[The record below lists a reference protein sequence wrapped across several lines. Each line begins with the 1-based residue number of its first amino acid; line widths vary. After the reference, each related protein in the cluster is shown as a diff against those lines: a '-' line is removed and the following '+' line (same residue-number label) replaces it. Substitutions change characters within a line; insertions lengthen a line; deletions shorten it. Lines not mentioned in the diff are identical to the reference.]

1 MVKKFIKISMLQV
14 LFLVL
19 CQALAAA
26 DVGNSCMSDA
36 SCGNPNMKC
45 TQGVC
50 VCGMPNTNSL
60 GTFGNPAADPSW
72 TLVDI
77 AGGAGNDIKGRQYA
91 TFQVLR
97 GTTYRW
103 STYSGKTN
111 ASGEDYIDPA
121 TQGGGWYASCTT
133 DDDCA
138 GNMTCFGADI
148 KVCDFPFNTELT
160 LYRATE
166 SGPVFL
172 DYSRESMHSDGQSD
186 NQAEI
191 VWKSDFDGQVYVL
204 VTNYSH
210 TVQAV
215 AGTSGLAD
223 IYTSCSDS
231 FVSNGQTSTQ
241 YFTTLRWQEYN
252 AEHCDECGS
261 ETHYKH
267 VVGENETPTGHHWHE
282 WTWEA
287 ADLLTLDNPP
297 LALQQGRY
305 MVFDVTEGNVYR
317 WSSCS
322 SNIDS
327 QLTLFKG
334 TATEGNCGTFIAY
347 SDDSSTLPCS
357 DGSKQSLIV
366 WQANFTGQVTL
377 LFNEYNCS
385 QCVPVHE
392 GSDNSKWAECYNTD
406 EKVSLAWQN
415 LTCDSCSAEG
425 ANVMCDIDNLS
436 GINLTSSEQ
445 ARYNAIKSECTSN
458 NAFNEGDPNKITD
471 VENSTSFTN
480 LSGTNN
486 TIKMYL
492 KRGSRYLFRALDSSG
507 VERPDVIL
515 TIRRGSCS
523 GDIAAQGYG
532 SVAYSGNSSKT
543 YTYDLVY
550 LSMTTLSS
558 IVTVDDEQVETGCG
572 ALTSTTFA
580 ARITTDN
587 TDRFTVTAYP
597 EGLAYTDSKSTL
609 VFAQPT
615 GEGMSTATTWAE
627 ADKIC
632 SERLSLGADEIAVS
646 CPPAN
651 ECKGNQFNNV
661 SVTCTY
667 KKGTHNYSETAT
679 LNPYKYVA
687 GIGCRPD
694 LSSNNLTN
702 LFNFPTGAINK
713 SCKVNDSYQAGISS
727 KYGFCKADCIVTPAD
742 QSNLECPSNYTSI
755 SSASK
760 YCKLNTCS
768 KTAANNGLCIDT
780 NISGLSQSIL
790 TQLCPSGYTYNSG
803 LGKCVSNTT
812 IYPGSETTAPDY
824 EDPNVDELATST
836 STTCPS
842 GYHLQD
848 GVCQIDG
855 CDNGAGYMNNDFF
868 SDIASNPKKCFTNIG
883 ESGLCSK
890 LNTNACKTCCC
901 NKEITRVG
909 GWGSAST
916 TIPCPDFACP
926 SGKTWNS
933 DLNKCVEECDGRA
946 QWQLSTGKAWCYTC
960 DDGSL
965 PVKVNGEFKCRT
977 CPNHMTYNS
986 TSGKCEYDCP
996 SGYAQ
1001 YNGACHSVSTDY
1013 SCPDGFIQIPT
1024 TNGSFRCDKKT
1035 VKECPKV
1042 TGNLTTVNA
1051 DGRMTKG
1058 SDLMTY
1064 PMKLVGDG
1072 VYAECNIETENCY
1085 CMAERCNQDCQ
1096 FPTCPETYRYD
1107 HHNYNITPEYNADGS
1122 VKRCMFITTDGTT
1135 CGETGWSN
1143 WALPN
1148 IAQLYQ
1154 IVDFDLYNPVTS
1166 MPIEFVTDFTS
1177 CPECENK
1184 LCTQNSECGN
1194 GKDFVCLEGKCQKN
1208 NWFWSSTTVYSQ
1220 LGNSEFVWGVN
1231 MTDGRS
1237 YRARKGCDPN
1247 IVGEGGCDGIASEFL
1262 KGSMPHRVLCVKGT
1276 SVIGELDREPSVAS
1290 TRIIAGW
1297 ACDKSNAENEL
1308 RSNEIY
1314 LEIKDSSG
1322 ANIANNLAASCEA
1335 GMAGSIPG
1343 TTAKGFHYGFTDVAP
1358 TNDSIKGATIQ
1369 VRCGNHYHADD
1380 PSKPKHAFELDLNDM
1395 TNPLTKCIVDT
1406 INGNSSLRA
1415 PFYVSAYAKDLESEF
1430 SYPLLNEAEVFV
1442 LNDVCGDKLVSGS
1455 EQCDPG
1461 TGHFD
1466 PRCRYGDSACLV
1478 CQEGTCQETSGITTY
1493 CGDNIIQNNNCA
1505 SLSEAVQPECQE
1517 TVGAYEKCDCGP
1529 SGYFIID
1536 EETGEANCNQV
1547 FSVAACPGYGNSYL
1561 GQTCHFCVDCGIK
1574 EVFHPYCGDGTIQHS
1589 TCRDQ
1594 NNEEIPNC
1602 VITAGAN
1609 EVCDEGS
1616 LNNDTVG
1623 SCTTSCQR
1631 PACGDGILQ
1640 PATEICDDGDL
1651 NGTYS
1656 LNGTCNSDCQGRGQG
1671 GFCGDSTVN
1680 GTETCDAGA
1689 DNDKLITYKDFL
1701 DTLSAEER
1709 SRCSIRANV
1718 DGESLPEKHQSYI
1731 DCVRAYMAYVT
1742 EHPGCNKTCSGGANF
1757 CGDGRTQQDDTHD
1770 LVNDLPTR
1778 VESCDQ
1784 GFPKF
1789 NNAGEIISGL
1799 DEAYN
1804 GKGQTYCAL
1813 DCSTT
1818 FKCGDGSIQ
1827 KDLCSGAEGCEEVL
1841 GANETCD
1848 DGAQNSFYNRCNSN
1862 CTGITGCGDGG
1873 GELRTP
1879 YYNYGEECNDTG
1891 CTDRFTNHY
1900 NTELVG
1906 SCNNICKMGRY
1917 CGDGFIDNDF
1927 GIKGLDCGSSA
1938 CPADFERT
1946 AWKNA
1951 TFDEKYRISGFN
1963 ANSEPV
1969 YTADFGEGNGGN
1981 WMSCNDEWENCQ
1993 NISSDN
1999 SVSGIEW
2006 NWDTHS
2012 LVFPTIKAVFPRAPF
2027 FISVDENKH
2036 YYLEY
2041 DYKDF
2046 NSVNNPTFYIEK
2058 WGVKKN
2064 SDGTYGTELFFVKAS
2079 MVAGYSEEE
2088 RLGPWANQYGY
2099 TWVDTTGTD
2108 YSSHEGFLNGTA
2120 TLGSTWKHVR
2130 YNRIDSYKYEK
2141 VGELYVKTPESEAFA
2156 EYTTGGTTYKI
2167 TKIRLRM
2174 STPTDGIA
2182 IKNLKFYAIED
2193 GLPETG
2199 NIEYCDNGHAN
2210 VVTAGGD
2217 YLSTCGNNCR
2227 WTKYCGDGIVQS
2239 ATCIDVAANGRLVPN
2254 CLTTPGADEVCD
2266 DGENKGGY
2274 SKDKYGKC
2282 KPGCLESA
2290 SYCGDGVINKA
2301 NCGSLTSCVA
2311 EPGSN
2316 EQCDNGETGNSD
2328 VAGIQGFTC
2337 RSDCRL
2343 ARCGDGI
2350 VDPLRT
2356 CTEADEAARACNCDY
2371 NFEGHCR
2378 QYGTITGCVPTES
2391 NNYCDCNSGHVDANM
2406 CECVE
2411 TGADGKCRKFELG
2424 DYKVK
2429 GNEEECDCGANA
2441 SNVVPGTI
2449 DTETWIVDKD
2459 DVLKPFKLCQT
2470 AGGAAQYNTNGAVSG
2485 FKCRTNCTVSRCGD
2499 GIKDSDEE
2507 CDDGNAY
2514 NFDSCTNQCKHN
2526 WCGDNVVK
2534 TQDSILCSSLAGI
2547 NSAAKIMSFNYENVI
2562 VAHCEAGIYTDSCGD
2577 FVNMT
2582 IQDVAEKFNEGRLSC
2597 CFDLKEEN
2605 GVYSKDEGSNCIV
2618 VTPIG
2623 VNNLAQEEYVP
2634 GSPEKVI
2641 YRREYCDNGPK
2652 NSPNA
2657 ASDSKFYC
2665 SHDCRTMNFCGEG
2678 VVQSGDENESCDIG
2692 GFIGSKDGT
2701 SMNVAINNR
2710 CSGPCTEGKNG
2721 TCEPGC
2727 TQGHG
2732 KCGDGFVDS
2741 YTITGTLMMPV
2752 DNGTD
2757 EFGIFKKREA
2767 EQTYSVTVAE
2777 ECDIENDGNND
2788 TASYCNPS
2796 CQKVGSC
2803 GDGKIQWRPGSD
2815 EVCDPGNTFAFY
2827 CPNADSEDQPCATGY
2842 NKKASDKCCYRD
2854 FSAETIEDRKTGI
2867 GAYCIAEC
2875 SQKLGY
2881 CGDGKIDGK
2890 KSANKFGY
2898 DSDADF
2904 TYNTTYG
2911 RTPTDTQRGLLEMG
2925 PEECDPRD
2933 ERSLTLADSVYDS
2946 DEALGCDTSSCT
2958 RLGSCGDGIRQVR
2971 FESCDFGGGNK
2982 DYDRCR
2988 NASGVVID
2996 CNASGVVERCY
3007 AGCLSTPKGAI
3018 SRAASFEVTG
3028 WACDPNHPWKN
3039 KVDVNQVKYNIFDK
3053 DGVNISGDKFL
3064 QTQYDSNLGA
3074 ELKDVIKT
3082 CGGGEMPGWKF
3093 DPQNAVAGGLDKSK
3107 QPFTVVVWAQSYD
3120 KVGNQQ
3126 WWQIGD
3132 ATFNAGILCGDG
3144 QISSCTDRDALG
3156 NLLYEGDPRCAD
3168 PNYAETCDQGD
3179 KNIPDDVYLALAY
3192 ESDGVTLIE
3201 GYNPPCPTSDC
3212 REGASKPKFCGDGIE
3227 DAGQEDQYGKCEFK
3241 YDGYTTQTLCGR
3253 ALGKS
3258 GITFYTNAGNMPTC
3272 NYACGVEATISN
3284 KANNE
3289 YKDDHGVA
3297 GFSADPTCGFCGDGI
3312 IQRSS
3317 CTCTDEAM
3325 LMHLCTD
3332 PAQPIPNC
3340 VEIPGT
3346 DEKCDDGDQN
3356 DDFYHENPHCKKDC
3370 SGYGPHCG
3378 DGVLEDSGAEEC
3390 EKGQSQDPRMLCRTL
3405 MLGSIDTEGNFSWSN
3420 DDFLSNPD
3428 AKCNEHCKIDAT
3440 ISIRL
3445 KDNYPDAFAAH
3456 PEYFSENP
3464 TCLFCGDGQIQ
3475 RMTCACAE
3483 GSSDDL
3489 GGNCRPCEGNECTT
3503 YGAGSKVVKNCIE
3516 VDNSTCSNDD
3526 FASGDGKCCFSFDWN
3541 ETEGF
3546 NEKRCNR
3553 IRCNG
3558 ALSAD
3563 GSCADDK
3570 LLCSVCSE
3578 YETNSNVCK
3587 SGKLVEKPCS
3597 EVCIDSDNK
3606 VVACTGE
3613 ESDVHPIKCTIEDRN
3628 NYSNICS
3635 TDAYQNRINKIEAGS
3650 RANVDEFCD
3659 SIENTDYVTN
3669 NTGTA
3674 FNISGTDS
3682 FPFEGNN
3689 KTNNRICKP
3698 GCGSFADYCGDGLKH
3713 VGPSG
3718 SENEKEECDSVGA
3731 RTRGEVCHG
3740 WFPDVAVESF
3750 YQSGEYFEANCNSLT
3765 CKVEGWTAQDKKDA
3779 CPYCGDGTVSK
3790 EYGENCDPTDPS
3802 TNTPT
3807 KRCQA
3812 KLDAFNPNLMVSG
3825 AAASVTCNPSTCQIE
3840 GAKFSAYLNLPFAP
3854 NEVVTSNPTCYVCG
3868 DKIKTTAAGEAC
3880 DEGTANIPAQY
3891 GINGCNTTCQYN
3903 GYCGDGN
3910 IETGYELCDNG
3921 SNNSDNDYMSGPNGC
3936 TKDCKPAGYCGDGVK
3951 NGNEEC
3957 DKAVNYSVE
3966 FVCQANGKTYGGQ
3979 ELPGNSR
3986 PMCGSDCKW
3995 KNAGNC
4001 SAKCGDGTIQAVFG
4015 EQCDN
4020 SNVNGATCAGATPS
4034 SSVTCNSTP
4043 ELKLSKTATN
4053 TGTWSVPEDGYY
4065 EIEVAGANGGK
4076 GTTSGSGTYGKG
4088 VSFKKI
4094 YFLRANTV
4102 LYYAVGDKGGDSTYA
4117 GGGGGA
4123 TWIGVGSSAS
4133 GAGTTSNVLMIA
4145 GGGGGGAAGGK
4156 NGSNAS
4162 TYVNN
4167 TTSSTGAGSGTN
4179 GGAGL
4184 TAGVSSY
4191 SNSLAS
4197 GGAAVTGSYGKGG
4210 FGGGAAGFYNSQSKT
4225 CTVPTCYGTDDNC
4238 DGTDCDDDDEYSAKC
4253 NASGSSQDV
4262 YSYNYGGGGGGGM
4275 SGGTGSTNS
4284 TSTSGTT
4291 CTRTCSAPSSCFD
4304 SSSQAANGCTFS
4316 GSTSSGYTY
4325 DYGLGGSSFAR
4336 TAKIGDNVI
4345 PSDSTRPTGT
4355 ANDGAGYLKIYKKC
4369 SSYTG
4374 GTVKCTSN
4382 CQFDYRECTGGSI
4395 PICGN
4400 GIKEAGEECEIGES
4414 TSCGSSYTGGQRY
4427 CKNDCSGYETAAE
4440 SRTCKPT
4447 CGNGILDA
4455 GEACDVA
4462 SAITNTWIE
4471 PGTTTSTTTYPTRS
4485 TTIGSDTARTYN
4497 PFEPYYR
4504 RTSSA
4509 ALLTAA
4515 ELGNVASTI
4524 TAIEW
4529 QINTAYTGQHAEIW
4543 LKDVTDST
4551 IASGQTFNS
4560 LTSGATRVYNDTA
4573 TATDS
4578 PSIVNGWNRFNVES
4592 FSHAAN
4598 KNLLVI
4604 VLSRYGDGSGY
4615 LGGSSAYNGYYH
4627 STGSNMYG
4635 YVEHDTDE
4643 STIKSDTLGLQT
4655 NRPNMK
4661 IYTTVV
4667 TTTTTPDITHTDYT
4681 YTADPQFR
4689 ENPSCEARGYRE
4701 GTLKC
4706 DPGTCT
4712 VDESGC
4718 IAKCGNGVLN
4728 AGEVCDKGSA
4738 NTDTG
4743 ITAASY
4749 GDKCRTDCTPARCG
4763 DGVFDPGLEECD
4775 FKADGTVVSNKTC
4788 ATFGGTGTIGCTA
4801 DCKLNTL
4808 TCNTGTVCGNG
4819 NVDPGEQCDPS
4830 KSPQWS
4836 KTELCKHTSNLLTY
4850 FDDDPVKDSVDV
4862 AITDFSVDRFG
4873 SGMTYSNHNAWRVL
4887 GGAEKEERLLYNGK
4901 PSLCSEEDNLSSV
4914 VIPVYLGPG
4923 ETKVVSFK
4931 YKTTNRLKDVWDNIL
4946 SIFNEDDTEMVM
4958 KYYIDGVGGTGLFLS
4973 PRNDWTLNTS
4983 VTGETRFTVSGA
4995 EGYHNVRLEVVDNED
5010 AIFCIND
5017 LHIKRKLGEFEA
5029 AEKTTN
5035 PSTATCGSNCK
5046 VTEYCYNYCGDE
5058 LVSDLEQ
5065 CENVT
5070 LAGVDKI
5077 LVSPGSVS
5085 TATSADFLTTC
5096 NGAARFEASHG
5107 TYGSRTGSLRH
5118 WTVPATGVYE
5128 ILAYGASGGN
5138 GVGGSRVGCRGAS
5151 AKGDFKLKKG
5161 DKLRILVGE
5170 RGVSTSDS
5178 DSGGGGGGGSFVVL
5192 CRDSECKE
5200 FTPLVIAGGGGG
5212 AGGRDNGSERQCKPG
5227 NGGIAGTKADNAPRA
5242 GGNLGSEGRYW
5253 GDRDTIGT
5261 GEYTSRS
5268 GFGFNN
5274 FNINVGLEGREN
5286 VSPAGGWGGG
5296 GNGSDGYIIGG
5307 SFQGGGGGGYSGG
5320 AASGSNLFNANNSGG
5335 GGGGSLVNESCG
5347 RYVSGKVT
5355 VTGGASQSAAGQVVI
5370 TQKSYAPCKGCG
5382 FDKAATSEYISCQ

>member
-1 MVKKFIKISMLQV
+1 MVKKIIKISMLQV
-14 LFLVL
+14 LFLAL

-26 DVGNSCMSDA
+26 DVGSACMSDA

-45 TQGVC
+45 MQGVC

-91 TFQVLR
+91 TFQVSR

-121 TQGGGWYASCTT
+121 NQGGGWYASCTS

-138 GNMTCFGADI
+138 GNMTCFGADV

-172 DYSRESMHSDGQSD
+172 DYTRESMHSDGQSD

-191 VWKSDFDGQVYVL
+191 VWKSDFDGLVYVL

-210 TVQAV
+210 TIQAV
-215 AGTSGLAD
+215 AGTTGMAD

-231 FVSNGQTSTQ
+231 FVSNGQTNTQ

-261 ETHYKH
+261 EAHYKH
-267 VVGENETPTGHHWHE
+267 VVGEDETPTGHHWHE
-282 WTWEA
+282 WTWEP

-347 SDDSSTLPCS
+347 SDDSNTLPCS

-366 WQANFTGQVTL
+366 WQANFTGKVTL

-385 QCVPVHE
+385 QCVPVNE
-392 GSDNSKWAECYNTD
+392 GSGNSKWAECYNTD

-415 LTCDSCSAEG
+415 LTCDTCSDGG

-436 GINLTSSEQ
+436 GINLTASEQ
-445 ARYNAIKSECTSN
+445 ARYNAIKSECTSH

-480 LSGTNN
+480 LSGDNNN

-492 KRGSRYLFRALDSSG
+492 KRGSRYLFRALDGSG

-523 GDIAAQGYG
+523 GDIVAQGYG
-532 SVAYSGNSSKT
+532 SVAYSGSSGKT

-550 LSMTTLSS
+550 LSMTTLSATE
-558 IVTVDDEQVETGCG
+558 TVSGEQVETGCG
-572 ALTSTTFA
+572 TLNSTTFA

-587 TDRFTVTAYP
+587 TDRFKVTAYP

-615 GEGMSTATTWAE
+615 SEGMSTAATWAE

-667 KKGTHNYSETAT
+667 KKGTRNYSETAT

-842 GYHLQD
+842 GYELKD
-848 GVCQIDG
+848 GVCQVQG
-855 CDNGAGYMNNDFF
+855 CDNGAGYMTEYYF
-868 SDIASNPKKCFTNIG
+868 SNISNYTNKCFTNIG
-883 ESGLCSK
+883 ESGLCVNHG
-890 LNTNACKTCCC
+890 LQTGCKTCCC

-916 TIPCPDFACP
+916 TIPCPDFVCP

-965 PVKVNGEFKCRT
+965 PVKVDGEFKCRT

-986 TSGKCEYDCP
+986 STQKCEYDCP
-996 SGYAQ
+996 SGYEQ
-1001 YNGACHSVSTDY
+1001 FNNACHSVSTDY

-1064 PMKLVGDG
+1064 PMKLVSDG
-1072 VYAECNIETENCY
+1072 VYADCDIETENCY
-1085 CMAERCNQDCQ
+1085 CMAERCNQDCM
-1096 FPTCPETYRYD
+1096 FPTCPATYRYD
-1107 HHNYNITPEYNADGS
+1107 HHNYTVTPEYNDDGS

-1314 LEIKDSSG
+1314 LEIKDASG

-1343 TTAKGFHYGFTDVAP
+1343 TTAKGFHYGLTDVAP

-1380 PSKPKHAFELDLNDM
+1380 ASKPKHAFELDLNDM

-1415 PFYVSAYAKDLESEF
+1415 PFYVSAYAKDLENDF

-1561 GQTCHFCVDCGIK
+1561 GQTCHFCVDCGVK
-1574 EVFHPYCGDGTIQHS
+1574 EVYHPYCGDGIIQHS
-1589 TCRDQ
+1589 TCRNQ

-1602 VITAGAN
+1602 VVTSGAN

-1631 PACGDGILQ
+1631 PACGDGIVQ

-1656 LNGTCNSDCQGRGQG
+1656 IDGTCNSDCQGRGQG
-1671 GFCGDSTVN
+1671 GFCGDDTVN

-1701 DTLSAEER
+1701 NTLSAEER

-1718 DGESLPEKHQSYI
+1718 DGESLPEKHQAYI
-1731 DCVRAYMAYVT
+1731 DCIRAYMAYIT
-1742 EHPGCNKTCSGGANF
+1742 ANPGCNKTCSGGANF
-1757 CGDGRTQQDDTHD
+1757 CGDGRTQQDEIHD

-1778 VESCDQ
+1778 VEACDQ
-1784 GFPKF
+1784 GFPRF
-1789 NNAGEIISGL
+1789 DNAGNIISGL

-1848 DGAQNSFYNRCNSN
+1848 DGSQNSFYNRCNSN
-1862 CTGITGCGDGG
+1862 CTGTTGCGDGG

-1891 CTDRFTNHY
+1891 CTSRLTNHY
-1900 NTELVG
+1900 NSEIVG

-1927 GIKGLDCGSSA
+1927 GIKGLDCGSEA
-1938 CPADFERT
+1938 CPSDFERT

-1951 TFDEKYRISGFN
+1951 TFDERYVLSGFT
-1963 ANSEPV
+1963 ANSEPL
-1969 YTADFGEGNGGN
+1969 YAAEFGEGNGGN

-1993 NISSDN
+1993 NISPDN

-2012 LVFPTIKAVFPRAPF
+2012 LVFPTIRAVFPKAPY
-2027 FISVDENKH
+2027 FISVDENRH

-2046 NSVNNPTFYIEK
+2046 NSVNKPTFYIEK

-2064 SDGTYGTELFFVKAS
+2064 SDGTYGTELFFVKTS
-2079 MVAGYSEEE
+2079 MVAGFSEEE

-2099 TWVDTTGTD
+2099 TWVDTSGTD
-2108 YSSHEGFLNGTA
+2108 YSSHEGFLNGTT

-2174 STPTDGIA
+2174 MTPTDGIA

-2210 VVTAGGD
+2210 VGTSGD
-2217 YLSTCGNNCR
+2217 YLSACGNNCK

-2239 ATCIDVAANGRLVPN
+2239 ETCIDAAANGRLVPN
-2254 CLTTPGADEVCD
+2254 CITTPGADEVCD
-2266 DGENKGGY
+2266 DGVNKGGY

-2316 EQCDNGETGNSD
+2316 EQCDNGEAGNSD

-2356 CTEADEAARACNCDY
+2356 CTAADEASRSCNCDY

-2378 QYGTITGCVPTES
+2378 EYGTVTGCVPTEA

-2411 TGADGKCRKFELG
+2411 TGSDGKCRKFELS
-2424 DYKVK
+2424 DYKIK

-2449 DTETWIVDKD
+2449 GTETWIVDKD
-2459 DVLKPFKLCQT
+2459 GDLKPFKLCQT
-2470 AGGAAQYNTNGAVSG
+2470 AGGDAQYNTNGAVSG

-2526 WCGDNVVK
+2526 WCGDNVMK

-2547 NSAAKIMSFNYENVI
+2547 NSAAAIKNFNYENVI

-2582 IQDVAEKFNEGRLSC
+2582 IQNVAERFNEGRLSC

-2605 GVYSKDEGSNCIV
+2605 GVYSKDDGSNCIV
-2618 VTPIG
+2618 VKPIG
-2623 VNNLAQEEYVP
+2623 VSNLAQEEYVP

-2741 YTITGTLMMPV
+2741 YTITGTLTMPV
-2752 DNGTD
+2752 DDGTD
-2757 EFGIFKKREA
+2757 VFGVYKKRDT
-2767 EQTYSVTVAE
+2767 QKTYSVTVVE
-2777 ECDIENDGNND
+2777 ECDIENGGNND

-2796 CQKVGSC
+2796 CQKVGRC

-2815 EVCDPGNTFAFY
+2815 EVCDPGNPFAFY

-2842 NKKASDKCCYRD
+2842 NKNASDKCCYRA
-2854 FSAETIEDRKTGI
+2854 FSAETVEERKAGI

-2881 CGDGKIDGK
+2881 CGDGLIDGK
-2890 KSANKFGY
+2890 KSAGKSGY

-2911 RTPTDTQRGLLEMG
+2911 RTPTDTQRGWLEMG

-2933 ERSLTLADSVYDS
+2933 ERSLTLADSVYAS

-2988 NASGVVID
+2988 NASGTVID

-3039 KVDVNQVKYNIFDK
+3039 KIDTNQIKYNIFDK
-3053 DGVNISGDKFL
+3053 DGVNISGDKFA

-3074 ELKDVIKT
+3074 ELRDVIKT

-3093 DPQNAVAGGLDKSK
+3093 DPQNAVADGLDKSK
-3107 QPFTVVVWAQSYD
+3107 QPFTVKVWAQSYD

-3126 WWQIGD
+3126 WWQIGE
-3132 ATFNAGILCGDG
+3132 AAFNAGILCGDG
-3144 QISSCTDRDALG
+3144 QISSCSDTDSLG
-3156 NLLYEGDPRCAD
+3156 NLLYSGDPRCAD
-3168 PNYAETCDQGD
+3168 PDYAETCDQGD
-3179 KNIPDDVYLALAY
+3179 KNIQDDVYLALAY
-3192 ESDGVTLIE
+3192 ESDGVTLID
-3201 GYNPPCPTSDC
+3201 GYNPPCPASDC
-3212 REGASKPKFCGDGIE
+3212 REGAGKPRFCGDAIE

-3241 YDGYTTQTLCGR
+3241 YTGYTTQTLCER
-3253 ALGKS
+3253 ALGIS
-3258 GITFYTNAGNMPTC
+3258 GITFHDNSGSGNMPSC
-3272 NYACGVEATISN
+3272 NFACGVEATI
-3284 KANNE
+3284 ADTDNNT
-3289 YKDDHGVA
+3289 YKNNHGVA
-3297 GFSADPTCGFCGDGI
+3297 GFSDNPTCGFCGDGL

-3317 CTCTDEAM
+3317 CTCTEEAM
-3325 LMHLCTD
+3325 LMHLCDD

-3340 VEIPGT
+3340 VEIPGAN
-3346 DEKCDDGDQN
+3346 EKCDDGDQN
-3356 DDFYHENPHCKKDC
+3356 DDNYHEDPRCKTDC

-3378 DGVLEDSGAEEC
+3378 DGWLEDSGAEEC
-3390 EKGQSQDPRMLCRTL
+3390 EKGQSQDPRVLCRTL
-3405 MLGSIDTEGNFSWSN
+3405 MLEKIDTEGNFSWSN

-3445 KDNYPDAFAAH
+3445 KDNYPAVFASH
-3456 PEYFSENP
+3456 PGYFSDNP

-3489 GGNCRPCEGNECTT
+3489 GGNCRACAGDECTR

-3516 VDNSTCSNDD
+3516 VDNSSCSNDD
-3526 FASGDGKCCFSFDWN
+3526 FTSGSGKCCFSFDWN
-3541 ETEGF
+3541 ETEGLF
-3546 NEKRCNR
+3546 NENRCNR

-3558 ALSAD
+3558 DLADD
-3563 GSCADDK
+3563 GSCAEDK
-3570 LLCSVCSE
+3570 LLCSVCTE
-3578 YETNSNVCK
+3578 YEQDSNACK

-3606 VVACTGE
+3606 VVACTGG
-3613 ESDVHPIKCTIEDRN
+3613 ESDIHPIKCTIEDRN

-3635 TDAYQNRINKIEAGS
+3635 TPAMQNRINKIEAGS

-3659 SIENTDYVTN
+3659 SVENTDYVVN

-3698 GCGSFADYCGDGLKH
+3698 GCGSFASYCGDGAKH
-3713 VGPSG
+3713 NDNNV
-3718 SENEKEECDSVGA
+3718 EECDSVGA
-3731 RTRGEVCHG
+3731 LTRGEVCAG
-3740 WFPDVAVESF
+3740 WFGGEQTRY
-3750 YQSGEYFEANCNSLT
+3750 YQSGEYFSANCNSLT

-3790 EYGENCDPTDPS
+3790 EHGENCDPIAFS
-3802 TNTPT
+3802 TSTPQ
-3807 KRCQA
+3807 KLCQV
-3812 KLDAFNPNLMVSG
+3812 KLDAFNPNLTATG
-3825 AAASVTCNPSTCQIE
+3825 AATSVKCNPSTCRIE

-3903 GYCGDGN
+3903 GYCGDGS

-3921 SNNSDNDYMSGPNGC
+3921 AANSDSDYMSEPNGC

-3951 NGNEEC
+3951 NGSEEC
-3957 DKAVNYSVE
+3957 DSAINYSVE
-3966 FVCQANGKTYGGQ
+3966 FVCQVNGKPYGGQ

-3995 KNAGNC
+3995 KNADKC
-4001 SAKCGDGTIQAVFG
+4001 SSKCGDGILQKTDFG
-4015 EQCDN
+4015 EQCDG
-4020 SNVNGATCAGATPS
+4020 SNVNGATCEGATPS
-4034 SSVTCNSTP
+4034 SSVTCNTST
-4043 ELKLSKTATN
+4043 EVLSMTSG
-4053 TGTWSVPEDGYY
+4053 TGTWQVPEDSYY
-4065 EIEVAGANGGK
+4065 EIEIAGAQGGT
-4076 GTTSGSGTYGKG
+4076 GTASQSGSRGAGAK
-4088 VSFKKI
+4088 FKKI
-4094 YFLRANTV
+4094 YFLKKNTWF
-4102 LYYAVGDKGGDSTYA
+4102 YYAVGKEGGDSTYA

-4123 TWIGVGSSAS
+4123 TWIGVGSSLSEA
-4133 GAGTTSNVLMIA
+4133 ATSTNVLLVA
-4145 GGGGGGAAGGK
+4145 GGGGGGAAGSK
-4156 NGSNAS
+4156 NGSNS
-4162 TYVNN
+4162 TSI
-4167 TTSSTGAGSGTN
+4167 TSSTSSTGAGSKEN

-4184 TAGVSSY
+4184 TAGLSGY
-4191 SNSLAS
+4191 SNSLSS
-4197 GGAAVTGSYGKGG
+4197 GGAEVTGSDGKGG
-4210 FGGGAAGFYNSQSKT
+4210 FGGGAASFHGKGTKT
-4225 CTVPTCYGTDDNC
+4225 C
-4238 DGTDCDDDDEYSAKC
+4238 
-4253 NASGSSQDV
+4253 ASGSCTTTKGSCCDDGSCGGCDA
-4262 YSYNYGGGGGGGM
+4262 YSYTPSCGKTTLESNNYGGGGGGGIT
-4275 SGGTGSTNS
+4275 GGTGSNNYS
-4284 TSTSGTT
+4284 STSGITSCAT
-4291 CTRTCSAPSSCFD
+4291 CPSSLSCGT
-4304 SSSQAANGCTFS
+4304 SSCSIS
-4316 GSTSSGYTY
+4316 GSNSAGNTYAAGSGGTS
-4325 DYGLGGSSFAR
+4325 FFR
-4336 TAKIGDNVI
+4336 NENIGTGVI
-4345 PSDSTRPTGT
+4345 KVDGVTPSVS
-4355 ANDGAGYLKIYKKC
+4355 ANAGAGYIKINKTC
-4369 SSYTG
+4369 TSYTG
-4374 GTVKCTSN
+4374 GSVTCTAN
-4382 CQFDYRECTGGSI
+4382 CQLDYRGCTGGAI

-4400 GIKEAGEECEIGES
+4400 GIKEAGEACEIGES
-4414 TSCGSSYTGGQRY
+4414 TSCGTGYTGGQRY

-4447 CGNGILDA
+4447 CGNGVIDS
-4455 GEACDVA
+4455 GETCDVV
-4462 SAITNTWIE
+4462 SVSITEGAQTNK
-4471 PGTTTSTTTYPTRS
+4471 
-4485 TTIGSDTARTYN
+4485 TIGEETSATNTYN
-4497 PFEPYYR
+4497 PLDVFYGR
-4504 RTSSA
+4504 KVSA
-4509 ALLTAA
+4509 ILFTAE
-4515 ELGNVASTI
+4515 ELGNVASKI
-4524 TAIEW
+4524 SAIAW
-4529 QINTAYTGQHAEIW
+4529 KFSSQTYNTAANQIIWMKDVEGTTIPTGQ
-4543 LKDVTDST
+4543 TYST
-4551 IASGQTFNS
+4551 LISD
-4560 LTSGATRVYNDTA
+4560 ATQVYNSGFAASTLD
-4573 TATDS
+4573 
-4578 PSIVNGWNRFNVES
+4578 GWYKINLS
-4592 FSHAAN
+4592 SQFSHSAY
-4598 KNLLVI
+4598 KNLLII
-4604 VLSRYGDGSGY
+4604 VSNRNGDGNNSGNGSKSAY
-4615 LGGSSAYNGYYH
+4615 YSSAA
-4627 STGSNMYG
+4627 SMYA
-4635 YVEHDTDE
+4635 YIQKDNLTSEPTDPL
-4643 STIKSDTLGLQT
+4643 TVVDY
-4655 NRPNMK
+4655 RPNTMIYMK
-4661 IYTTVV
+4661 PIASDFDSAPLFQGGATC
-4667 TTTTTPDITHTDYT
+4667 
-4681 YTADPQFR
+4681 Q
-4689 ENPSCEARGYRE
+4689 SLGYRE

-4706 DPGTCT
+4706 NPENCE
-4712 VDESGC
+4712 VDTSGC
-4718 IAKCGNGVLN
+4718 FAACGDGVKQDD
-4728 AGEVCDKGSA
+4728 EVCDHTENGGENSDA
-4738 NTDTG
+4738 PV
-4743 ITAASY
+4743 ASY
-4749 GDKCRTDCTPARCG
+4749 YPQVCRTDCTPARCG
-4763 DGVFDPGLEECD
+4763 DGILDYEAGEECENIRD
-4775 FKADGTVVSNKTC
+4775 ADGNVIKVKGKKGTEIIDDLKCSNYATGATGKVTC
-4788 ATFGGTGTIGCTA
+4788 TPE
-4801 DCKLNTL
+4801 CKIDTMS
-4808 TCNTGTVCGNG
+4808 CASQVCGNG
-4819 NVDPGEQCDPS
+4819 NVDPGEQCDPN

-4836 KTELCKHTSNLLTY
+4836 NIELCKHTTNLLTY
-4850 FDDDPVKDSVDV
+4850 FDNDPVTDSEDV

-4873 SGMTYSNHNAWRVL
+4873 AGMTYSNHNAWRVL

-4901 PSLCSEEDNLSSV
+4901 PSLCSEEGNLSSV

-4923 ETKVVSFK
+4923 EMKVVSFK
-4931 YKTTNRLKDVWDNIL
+4931 YKTTNRLKDVWDEVF
-4946 SIFNEDDTEMVM
+4946 SWFNEDDTEMIM
-4958 KYYIDGVGGTGLFLS
+4958 KYYIDGTGGSGLFLS
-4973 PRNDWTLNTS
+4973 PRNDWKLNTD
-4983 VTGETRFTVSGA
+4983 VTGETKFTVSGA
-4995 EGYHNVRLEVVDNED
+4995 EGYHNVRLEVVNNED

-5017 LHIKRKLGEFEA
+5017 LRIKRKLGEFKA

-5046 VTEYCYNYCGDE
+5046 VTNTCYNYCGDE

-5151 AKGDFKLKKG
+5151 AKGDFKLRKG

-5212 AGGRDNGSERQCKPG
+5212 AGGRDNDSERQCKPG

-5286 VSPAGGWGGG
+5286 LSPAGGWGGG
-5296 GNGSDGYIIGG
+5296 GNGSDGYFIGG

-5320 AASGSNLFNANNSGG
+5320 AASGSNVFNAYNSGG

-5347 RYVSGKVT
+5347 RYISGRSA
-5355 VTGGASQSAAGQVVI
+5355 VTGGAPQSAAGQVVI